1 MRHQQTM
8 RKYTDGDLVIEVSVR
23 TNCGYCKRLGHSD
36 HNKWLQHKREARKDE
51 VYKQKEKDRMK
62 ANGNKIIRAN
72 RFKASKRKISIKEWA
87 RLRQGKCTYC
97 GQPGG
102 EVDHIIP
109 LARGGS
115 HSIGN
120 LTSSCRK
127 CNSSKGMKLL
137 IEWKRD
143 GTR

>member
-1 MRHQQTM
+1 MSS
-8 RKYTDGDLVIEVSVR
+8 RKQYIDGDLVIDVTVR
-23 TNCGYCKRLGHSD
+23 TNCPQCPGINHSD
-36 HNKWLQHKREARKDE
+36 HNKHLAHKKKWQHNNKERENARKKAKGYLDIRRGRI
-51 VYKQKEKDRMK
+51 KQNAKQ
-62 ANGNKIIRAN
+62 
-72 RFKASKRKISIKEWA
+72 ISTKEW
-87 RLRQGKCTYC
+87 LKLSTKDCTYC